1 MEAMVVDWQSPYVPL
16 VFRSFHLIDRFMSD
30 PAVDPMVSRVAKHKL
45 TNTHKKSCQR
55 VLTLAYNI
63 EVKGSESLAVG
74 LVWSLQK
81 PWGCTFPWLTPVIV
95 LPVQRSCSFEG
106 PVILPSGD
114 PPYRGSDRVTLAR
127 LQPITIEVPLFSIS
141 RR

>member
-30 PAVDPMVSRVAKHKL
+30 PAVDPMVSRAAKHKL

-74 LVWSLQK
+74 LVWSSEN
-81 PWGCTFPWLTPVIV
+81 PCGCSFPWLTSVV
-95 LPVQRSCSFEG
+95 ELPVQRSCSFEG
-106 PVILPSGD
+106 SVILSSRN
-114 PPYRGSDRVTLAR
+114 PPCSGSDRVTLAG
-127 LQPITIEVPLFSIS
+127 LQPFTIEVPFFSLS

>member
-63 EVKGSESLAVG
+63 EVKV
-74 LVWSLQK
+74 VNRW
-81 PWGCTFPWLTPVIV
+81 
-95 LPVQRSCSFEG
+95 RSGWCG
-106 PVILPSGD
+106 P
-114 PPYRGSDRVTLAR
+114 
-127 LQPITIEVPLFSIS
+127 
-141 RR
+141 RRNHVAAHFHG